1 MPGPKNRIGWSLTG
15 ADFLQR
21 TAAAALVD
29 DRDRLHLRRRH
40 DSGHIG
46 RSIERDARRIMVM
59 VPGIGL
65 NHRNVIDVEAGVGK
79 SVGIAMKLLL
89 IGGYA
94 RRL

>member
-1 MPGPKNRIGWSLTG
+1 
-15 ADFLQR
+15 
-21 TAAAALVD
+21 
-29 DRDRLHLRRRH
+29 
-40 DSGHIG
+40 
-46 RSIERDARRIMVM
+46 M

-65 NHRNVIDVEAGVGK
+65 NHRNVIGVEAGVGK